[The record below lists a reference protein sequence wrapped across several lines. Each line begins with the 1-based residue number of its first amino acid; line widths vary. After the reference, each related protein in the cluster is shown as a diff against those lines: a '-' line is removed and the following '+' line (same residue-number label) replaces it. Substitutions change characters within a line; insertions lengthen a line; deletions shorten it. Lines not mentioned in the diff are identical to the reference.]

1 MPRRFP
7 IRSATRRRFLQGS
20 TAALAGIALSNCR
33 GNGPSDVQSND
44 SASSTG
50 SSDGKLYIYTWA
62 DYTDDEVVQQFTEA
76 TGIEVEIDLYESN
89 EAMLAKMQAG
99 GGDKY
104 SIIYP
109 SDYMVSEMRD
119 LGLLMA
125 MDAARLEGMDALVD
139 NWQSPAY
146 DADNGYSIPYS
157 WGTTGLVYNTTALAT
172 PITDWADVWLNAE
185 TALDRRITLL
195 DDVRETL
202 GAALKSLGYS
212 VNSTDPGEL
221 EAAYRKL
228 LELKPALSAFKSF
241 GWQEELLGGDLL
253 VSHAY
258 SVEAIPLTEADSS
271 FDYIVPDS
279 GAVIWT
285 DTLVIPTSA
294 PNVDAAYQWINFNLQ
309 PEVSKGLVERLFI
322 ATPNGKAME
331 LLSPEMLDNTDLFP
345 PQDVLARCEA
355 LGPVGETGELYD
367 QYWNQLTSA

>member
-20 TAALAGIALSNCR
+20 AAAVAGMALSNCR
-33 GNGPSDVQSND
+33 GGVSDVQSGD
-44 SASSTG
+44 AAGTASG
-50 SSDGKLYIYTWA
+50 DDGKLRIYTWA

-76 TGIEVEIDLYESN
+76 TGIEVEVDLYESN

-99 GGDKY
+99 GGDQY

-109 SDYMVSEMRD
+109 SDYMVAEMRD
-119 LGLLMA
+119 LGLLTQIETS
-125 MDAARLEGMDALVD
+125 RLEGMDALVD

-146 DADNGYSIPYS
+146 DPDNGYSIPYS
-157 WGTTGLVYNTTALAT
+157 WGTTGLIYNKAELGTV
-172 PITDWADVWLNAE
+172 TDWADVWLQADQL
-185 TALDRRITLL
+185 ARRITLL
-195 DDVRETL
+195 DDVRETM
-202 GAALKSLGYS
+202 GASLKSLGYS

-228 LELKPALSAFKSF
+228 LEIKPALSAFKSF

-258 SVEAIPLTEADSS
+258 SVEAIPATEEDENL
-271 FDYIVPDS
+271 DYIVPDS

-309 PEVSKGLVERLFI
+309 SEVSKGLVERLSI
-322 ATPNGKAME
+322 ATPNGKTLE
-331 LLSPEMLDNTDLFP
+331 ILSSDLLENTDLFP
-345 PQDVLARCEA
+345 PQEVLARCEA
-355 LGPVGETGELYD
+355 LGPVGEAGELYD

>member
-20 TAALAGIALSNCR
+20 AAALAGVALSNCQ
-33 GNGPSDVQSND
+33 GGGVSDVQSD
-44 SASSTG
+44 ASGETASG
-50 SSDGKLYIYTWA
+50 GDDGKLYIYTWA

-104 SIIYP
+104 SLIYP
-109 SDYMVSEMRD
+109 SDYMVAEMRD
-119 LGLLMA
+119 LELLTA
-125 MDAARLEGMDALVD
+125 IDAARVEGMDRLVD

-146 DADNGYSIPYS
+146 DPDNGYSIPYS
-157 WGTTGLVYNTTALAT
+157 WGTTGLIYNTAELAT
-172 PITDWADVWLNAE
+172 PIKDWADVWLNMDQ
-185 TALDRRITLL
+185 LDRRITLL
-195 DDVRETL
+195 DDVRETM
-202 GAALKSLGYS
+202 GASLKSLGYS

-258 SVEAIPLTEADSS
+258 SVEAIPATEEDENL
-271 FDYIVPDS
+271 DYIVPES

-285 DTLVIPTSA
+285 DTMVIPNTA

-309 PEVSKGLVERLFI
+309 PEVSKGLVERLSI
-322 ATPNGKAME
+322 ATPNGKTLE
-331 LLSPEMLDNTDLFP
+331 ILSPELLGNTDLFP
-345 PQDVLARCEA
+345 SEDVLARCEA

>member
-20 TAALAGIALSNCR
+20 AAALAGMALSNCR
-33 GNGPSDVQSND
+33 SGGISDVQSGD
-44 SASSTG
+44 SGDASG
-50 SSDGKLYIYTWA
+50 GDDGKLYIYTWA

-104 SIIYP
+104 SLIYP
-109 SDYMVSEMRD
+109 SDYMVAEMRD
-119 LGLLMA
+119 LGLLTQI
-125 MDAARLEGMDALVD
+125 DASRLEGMDALVD

-146 DADNGYSIPYS
+146 DPDNGYSIPYS
-157 WGTTGLVYNTTALAT
+157 WGTTGLIYNTAVLGTV
-172 PITDWADVWLNAE
+172 TDWADVWLNAE
-185 TALDRRITLL
+185 QLDRQITLL
-195 DDVRETL
+195 DDVRETM
-202 GAALKSLGYS
+202 GASLKSLGYS

-258 SVEAIPLTEADSS
+258 SVEAIPATEEDENL
-271 FDYIVPDS
+271 DYIVPDS

-309 PEVSKGLVERLFI
+309 PEVSKGLVERLSI
-322 ATPNGKAME
+322 ATPNGKTLEILSSE
-331 LLSPEMLDNTDLFP
+331 LLDNTDLFP
-345 PQDVLARCEA
+345 PQEVLARCEA
-355 LGPVGETGELYD
+355 LGPVGEAGELYD

>member
-33 GNGPSDVQSND
+33 GSGISDVQSSGD
-44 SASSTG
+44 ESSG
-50 SSDGKLYIYTWA
+50 GDDGKLYIYTWA
-62 DYTDDEVVQQFTEA
+62 DYTDEEVVQQFTEA

-104 SIIYP
+104 SLIYP
-109 SDYMVSEMRD
+109 SDYMVAEMRD
-119 LGLLMA
+119 LGLLTQI
-125 MDAARLEGMDALVD
+125 DTTRLEGMDALVH

-146 DADNGYSIPYS
+146 DPDNGFSIPYS
-157 WGTTGLVYNTTALAT
+157 WGTTGLIYNTAQLGVVK
-172 PITDWADVWLNAE
+172 DWADVWLSAE
-185 TALDRRITLL
+185 QLDRQITLL
-195 DDVRETL
+195 DDVRETM
-202 GAALKSLGYS
+202 AASLKSLGYS

-228 LELKPALSAFKSF
+228 LELKPARSAFKSF

-258 SVEAIPLTEADSS
+258 SVEAIPVTEEDEN
-271 FDYIVPDS
+271 FDYIVPES

-285 DTLVIPTSA
+285 DTMVIPTSA

-309 PEVSKGLVERLFI
+309 PEVSKGLVERLSI
-322 ATPNGKAME
+322 ATPNGKTLE
-331 LLSPEMLDNTDLFP
+331 ILSPELLGNTDLFP
-345 PQDVLARCEA
+345 PQEVLARCEA
-355 LGPVGETGELYD
+355 LGPVGDAGELYD